1 MKKVISL
8 MLAAAMVFGLA
19 ACGSPKQPEQEA
31 PVETENTRIGR
42 DGGSGGGRSR
52 GAQGAEC
59 GLHAQLCIHVGNY
72 GRIGGRL
79 F

>member
-31 PVETENTRIGR
+31 PVETE
-42 DGGSGGGRSR
+42 
-52 GAQGAEC
+52 APAETEEPAETEAPAEAA
-59 GLHAQLCIHVGNY
+59 GMAWPLEAALEAAT
-72 GRIGGRL
+72 
-79 F
+79 